1 MRRIGKEIKNVQVLI
16 ARYVMKHMKCDN
28 NERFSKIQT
37 DIMEYLYMSEKTIC
51 QKDIEQE
58 FKLRKSTISEI
69 LKNME
74 TKGIIEKI
82 DVQTDFRKKEIELTN
97 KGKNI
102 IQSLTEEL
110 RKMEELIGK
119 NIKQEDL
126 DVFFKVTE
134 QVKKNLA
141 EDNID

>member
-16 ARYVMKHMKCDN
+16 SRYVMKHMKWNN

-37 DIMEYLYMSEKTIC
+37 DIMEYLYISKETVC

-74 TKGIIEKI
+74 RKGIIEKT
-82 DVQTDFRKKEIELTN
+82 DAQTDFRKKQIELTN

-110 RKMEELIGK
+110 RKMEELIGN
-119 NIKQEDL
+119 NIEQEDL
-126 DVFFKVTE
+126 EVFFKVTE

>member
-1 MRRIGKEIKNVQVLI
+1 
-16 ARYVMKHMKCDN
+16 
-28 NERFSKIQT
+28 
-37 DIMEYLYMSEKTIC
+37 MSEKNIC

-119 NIKQEDL
+119 NIKQEEL
-126 DVFFKVTE
+126 DAFFKVTE